1 MKVKEK
7 KYLIS
12 LFKNKFFVPLWI
24 VGIMGAISEFFLA
37 YKLNILMN
45 YLSEKQVD
53 QFWKS
58 AIYLI
63 GLSLVIGICKLFTV
77 SQQGRLKQKIEFDLS
92 NNLIK
97 NVFVKKTISVE
108 KMGKGGWITILNSD
122 VPLLSGVVP
131 ETFTNLLIGLSSFL
145 SAIVFGFLSS
155 WMLTCFILIL
165 SFFFM
170 AIPRLTGKL
179 ITVTQEN
186 TQHSREDMQEI
197 MLQVFGGK
205 SLLRSF
211 FAERF
216 GLNLFKEK
224 YQRYT
229 GDQLINAKSQWRMNS
244 ISLAAGFIF
253 DVTPLVFSIYLISVH
268 ALTLGQFMGFNVLN
282 ANFTWA
288 FYQLPG
294 LYANWARQKASL
306 KRVVKF
312 LASDQI
318 KPIDNNNLHSVNS
331 FGLQRVSFRYPKNED
346 WVLKD
351 ASIFINLKNRQKIL
365 LVGESGAGKTTV
377 IKLLMG
383 LYEPNSGKISG
394 IGIDENIEQKV
405 NPISLVSYVPQET
418 EIFSDTVRNNLL
430 LGRKVPEAE
439 LSTVIQKVG
448 LRSLIDGLPNKLETQ
463 IFGGDNMNLSA
474 GQLQK
479 IGLARA
485 LLAKRP
491 LIVLDEPTAN
501 LDQTSEKDFL
511 RVLSQ
516 LPMGIFMIS
525 HRDSVETDWLTK
537 KVLKNKKIVDAI

>member
-1 MKVKEK
+1 MTVKEK

-77 SQQGRLKQKIEFDLS
+77 SQQGGLKQKIEFDLS

>member
-1 MKVKEK
+1 MTVKEK

-12 LFKNKFFVPLWI
+12 LFKNKSFVPLWF
-24 VGIMGAISEFFLA
+24 VGIMGAISEFLLA

>member
-155 WMLTCFILIL
+155 CMLTCFILIL
-165 SFFFM
+165 SLFSM

-197 MLQVFGGK
+197 MLQVFGGR

>member
-1 MKVKEK
+1 MTVKEK

-12 LFKNKFFVPLWI
+12 LFKNKSFVPLWF
-24 VGIMGAISEFFLA
+24 VGIMGAISEFLLA

-77 SQQGRLKQKIEFDLS
+77 SQQGRFKQKIEFDLS
-92 NNLIK
+92 NDLIK

-165 SFFFM
+165 SLFSM

-197 MLQVFGGK
+197 MLQVFGGR

-229 GDQLINAKSQWRMNS
+229 RDQLINAKSQWRMNS

-383 LYEPNSGKISG
+383 LYEPNLGKISG

>member
-165 SFFFM
+165 SLFSM

>member
-1 MKVKEK
+1 MTVKEK

-12 LFKNKFFVPLWI
+12 FFKNKSFVPLWV
-24 VGIMGAISEFFLA
+24 VGVMGAISEFFLA
-37 YKLNILMN
+37 YKLNTLMN
-45 YLSEKQVD
+45 FLSEKQVD
-53 QFWKS
+53 RFWKS

-63 GLSLVIGICKLFTV
+63 GLSLVIGICKFFTV
-77 SQQGRLKQKIEFDLS
+77 SQQGILKQKIEFGLS

-97 NVFVKKTISVE
+97 NVFTKKTISVE
-108 KMGKGGWITILNSD
+108 EMGKGGWITILNSD
-122 VPLLSGVVP
+122 ISLLSGVVP

-145 SAIVFGFLSS
+145 AAIVFGLLSS

-165 SFFFM
+165 SLFSM
-170 AIPRLTGKL
+170 MIPRLTGKL

-197 MLQVFGGK
+197 MLQVFGGR

-211 FAERF
+211 FAEKF

-229 GDQLINAKSQWRMNS
+229 SDQLINAKSQWRMNS

-294 LYANWARQKASL
+294 LYANWARQKVSL

-312 LASDQI
+312 LTSDQI
-318 KPIDNNNLHSVNS
+318 NSNNNNNLNSVNS
-331 FGLQRVSFRYPKNED
+331 FGLQRVSFRYPNNKN
-346 WVLKD
+346 WILKD
-351 ASIFINLKNRQKIL
+351 ASIFIDLKNRQKIL

-383 LYEPNSGKISG
+383 LYEPNSGKVSE
-394 IGIDENIEQKV
+394 IDENIEQKI
-405 NPISLVSYVPQET
+405 NAINLVSYVPQET
-418 EIFSDTVRNNLL
+418 EVFSDTVRNNLL
-430 LGRKVPEAE
+430 LGRKVTKAE
-439 LSTVIQKVG
+439 LSTVIQKAG
-448 LRSLIDGLPNKLETQ
+448 LKPLIDSLPNKLEAQ

-525 HRDSVETDWLTK
+525 HRSSVETAWLTK
-537 KVLKNKKIVDAI
+537 KVLKNKKIVDEN

>member
-1 MKVKEK
+1 MTVKEK

-165 SFFFM
+165 SLFSM

-197 MLQVFGGK
+197 MLQVFGGR

-229 GDQLINAKSQWRMNS
+229 RDQLINAKSQWRMNS

>member
-165 SFFFM
+165 SLFSM

-197 MLQVFGGK
+197 MLQVFGGR

-229 GDQLINAKSQWRMNS
+229 RDQLINAKSQWRMNS

>member
-1 MKVKEK
+1 MTVKEK

-12 LFKNKFFVPLWI
+12 LFKNKSFVPLWF
-24 VGIMGAISEFFLA
+24 VGIMGAISEFLLA

-165 SFFFM
+165 SLFSM

-197 MLQVFGGK
+197 MLQVFGGR

-229 GDQLINAKSQWRMNS
+229 RDQLINAKSQWRMNS

-394 IGIDENIEQKV
+394 IGIDENIEQKA

>member
-1 MKVKEK
+1 MTVKEK

-12 LFKNKFFVPLWI
+12 LFKNKSFVPLWF
-24 VGIMGAISEFFLA
+24 VGIMGAISEFLLA

-165 SFFFM
+165 SLFSM

-229 GDQLINAKSQWRMNS
+229 RDQLINAKSQWRMNS

>member
-1 MKVKEK
+1 MTVKEK

-12 LFKNKFFVPLWI
+12 LFKNKSFVPLWF
-24 VGIMGAISEFFLA
+24 VGIMGAISEFLLA

-197 MLQVFGGK
+197 MLQVFGGR

-229 GDQLINAKSQWRMNS
+229 RDQLINAKSQWRMNS

-268 ALTLGQFMGFNVLN
+268 ALTLVQFMGFNVLN

>member
-1 MKVKEK
+1 MTVKEK

-12 LFKNKFFVPLWI
+12 LFKNKSFVPLWF
-24 VGIMGAISEFFLA
+24 VGIMGAISEFLLA

-92 NNLIK
+92 NSLIK

-108 KMGKGGWITILNSD
+108 KMRKGGWITILNSD

-165 SFFFM
+165 SLFSM

-282 ANFTWA
+282 VNFTWA

>member
-1 MKVKEK
+1 
-7 KYLIS
+7 
-12 LFKNKFFVPLWI
+12 
-24 VGIMGAISEFFLA
+24 
-37 YKLNILMN
+37 
-45 YLSEKQVD
+45 
-53 QFWKS
+53 
-58 AIYLI
+58 
-63 GLSLVIGICKLFTV
+63 
-77 SQQGRLKQKIEFDLS
+77 
-92 NNLIK
+92 
-97 NVFVKKTISVE
+97 
-108 KMGKGGWITILNSD
+108 
-122 VPLLSGVVP
+122 
-131 ETFTNLLIGLSSFL
+131 
-145 SAIVFGFLSS
+145 
-155 WMLTCFILIL
+155 
-165 SFFFM
+165 
-170 AIPRLTGKL
+170 
-179 ITVTQEN
+179 
-186 TQHSREDMQEI
+186 
-197 MLQVFGGK
+197 
-205 SLLRSF
+205 
-211 FAERF
+211 
-216 GLNLFKEK
+216 
-224 YQRYT
+224 
-229 GDQLINAKSQWRMNS
+229 MNS

-318 KPIDNNNLHSVNS
+318 KPIDNNNLHSVNL

>member
-155 WMLTCFILIL
+155 CMLTCFILIL
-165 SFFFM
+165 SLFSM

-197 MLQVFGGK
+197 MLQVFGGR

-448 LRSLIDGLPNKLETQ
+448 LRSLIDGLPNKLETR

>member
-1 MKVKEK
+1 MTVKEK

-24 VGIMGAISEFFLA
+24 VGIMGAISEFLLA

-165 SFFFM
+165 SLFSM

-197 MLQVFGGK
+197 MLQVFGGR

>member
-1 MKVKEK
+1 MTVKEK

>member
-77 SQQGRLKQKIEFDLS
+77 SHQGRLKQKIEFDLS

-165 SFFFM
+165 SFFSM

-229 GDQLINAKSQWRMNS
+229 GDQLIDAKSQWRMNS

>member
-1 MKVKEK
+1 MTVKEK

-165 SFFFM
+165 SLFSM

-197 MLQVFGGK
+197 MLQVFGGR

-229 GDQLINAKSQWRMNS
+229 RDQLINAKSQWRMNS

-474 GQLQK
+474 GQPQK

>member
-1 MKVKEK
+1 
-7 KYLIS
+7 
-12 LFKNKFFVPLWI
+12 
-24 VGIMGAISEFFLA
+24 
-37 YKLNILMN
+37 MN

-165 SFFFM
+165 SFFSM

-394 IGIDENIEQKV
+394 IGIDENIEQKA

-430 LGRKVPEAE
+430 LGRKLPEAE

>member
-1 MKVKEK
+1 MTVKEK

-165 SFFFM
+165 SLFSM

-197 MLQVFGGK
+197 MLQVFGGR

-229 GDQLINAKSQWRMNS
+229 RDQLINAKSQWRMNS

-318 KPIDNNNLHSVNS
+318 KPIDNNNLHSVNL

>member
-12 LFKNKFFVPLWI
+12 LFKNKFFVPLWV

-282 ANFTWA
+282 VNFTWA

-365 LVGESGAGKTTV
+365 LVCESGAGKTTV

>member
-1 MKVKEK
+1 MTVKEK

-12 LFKNKFFVPLWI
+12 LFKNKFFVPLWV

-92 NNLIK
+92 NDLIK

-165 SFFFM
+165 SLFSM

-383 LYEPNSGKISG
+383 LYEPNLGKISG

>member
-165 SFFFM
+165 SLFSM

-197 MLQVFGGK
+197 MLQVFGGR

-229 GDQLINAKSQWRMNS
+229 RDQLINAKSQWRMNS

-474 GQLQK
+474 GQPQK

>member
-165 SFFFM
+165 SFFSM

-394 IGIDENIEQKV
+394 IGIDENIEQKA

>member
-1 MKVKEK
+1 MTVKEK

-12 LFKNKFFVPLWI
+12 LFKNKSFVPLWF
-24 VGIMGAISEFFLA
+24 VGIMGAISEFLLA

-92 NNLIK
+92 NDLIK

-165 SFFFM
+165 SLFSM

-197 MLQVFGGK
+197 MLQVFGGR

-229 GDQLINAKSQWRMNS
+229 RDQLINAKSQWRMNS

>member
-1 MKVKEK
+1 MTVKEK

-12 LFKNKFFVPLWI
+12 LFKNKFFVPLWV

-282 ANFTWA
+282 VNFTWA

>member
-165 SFFFM
+165 SFFSM

>member
-1 MKVKEK
+1 MK
-7 KYLIS
+7 IT
-12 LFKNKFFVPLWI
+12 
-24 VGIMGAISEFFLA
+24 
-37 YKLNILMN
+37 KLSP
-45 YLSEKQVD
+45 YFS
-53 QFWKS
+53 
-58 AIYLI
+58 
-63 GLSLVIGICKLFTV
+63 
-77 SQQGRLKQKIEFDLS
+77 
-92 NNLIK
+92 
-97 NVFVKKTISVE
+97 E

-165 SFFFM
+165 SLFSM

-216 GLNLFKEK
+216 ALNLFKEK

>member
-1 MKVKEK
+1 MTVKEK

-12 LFKNKFFVPLWI
+12 LFKNKSFVPLWF
-24 VGIMGAISEFFLA
+24 VGIMGAISEFLLA

-165 SFFFM
+165 SLFSM

-197 MLQVFGGK
+197 MLQVFGGR

-229 GDQLINAKSQWRMNS
+229 RDQLINAKSQWRMNS

>member
-165 SFFFM
+165 SFFSM

-351 ASIFINLKNRQKIL
+351 
-365 LVGESGAGKTTV
+365 
-377 IKLLMG
+377 G
-383 LYEPNSGKISG
+383 LF
-394 IGIDENIEQKV
+394 V
-405 NPISLVSYVPQET
+405 
-418 EIFSDTVRNNLL
+418 
-430 LGRKVPEAE
+430 
-439 LSTVIQKVG
+439 
-448 LRSLIDGLPNKLETQ
+448 
-463 IFGGDNMNLSA
+463 
-474 GQLQK
+474 
-479 IGLARA
+479 
-485 LLAKRP
+485 
-491 LIVLDEPTAN
+491 
-501 LDQTSEKDFL
+501 
-511 RVLSQ
+511 
-516 LPMGIFMIS
+516 
-525 HRDSVETDWLTK
+525 K
-537 KVLKNKKIVDAI
+537 KY

>member
-1 MKVKEK
+1 MTVKEK

-418 EIFSDTVRNNLL
+418 EIFSNTVRNNLL

-463 IFGGDNMNLSA
+463 IFGRDNMNLSA

-516 LPMGIFMIS
+516 LPMAIFMIS

>member
-1 MKVKEK
+1 MTVKEK

-12 LFKNKFFVPLWI
+12 LFKNKFFVPLWV

-92 NNLIK
+92 NDLIK

-165 SFFFM
+165 SLFSM

>member
-165 SFFFM
+165 SLFSM

-197 MLQVFGGK
+197 MLQVFGGR

-474 GQLQK
+474 GQPQK